1 MAVFW
6 DLPAL
11 PHTDME
17 SKRHRPEA
25 QTREA
30 NSDTRYDTVGHRMK
44 GTAGVYVGCKVAFN
58 LNSEPAKAA

>member
-17 SKRHRPEA
+17 SKRHRPERP
-25 QTREA
+25 TVTPDTTL
-30 NSDTRYDTVGHRMK
+30 SDT

>member
-1 MAVFW
+1 MTVFW

-17 SKRHRPEA
+17 SKRHRP
-25 QTREA
+25 EA

-58 LNSEPAKAA
+58 LNSELAKAA

>member
-1 MAVFW
+1 MAV
-6 DLPAL
+6 LGPAS
-11 PHTDME
+11 PATH
-17 SKRHRPEA
+17 RHGKQEA
-25 QTREA
+25 QTGVA